1 METEFLISNIHSP
14 ISDGTSAKR
23 QDIRALSNLA
33 QQWEDWPGKSAASP
47 NHKNQQQSMEY
58 GSKLSLEDDY
68 EVRYDT
74 LEANINTD
82 DTTTATQIT
91 TTSTKEDHDIKENT
105 GT

>member
-1 METEFLISNIHSP
+1 
-14 ISDGTSAKR
+14 
-23 QDIRALSNLA
+23 
-33 QQWEDWPGKSAASP
+33 
-47 NHKNQQQSMEY
+47 MEY

-74 LEANINTD
+74 LEADINTD

-91 TTSTKEDHDIKENT
+91 TTSTKQDQDIKENT